1 MPPGTGLGAP
11 RRKRRPAKPTQPRP
25 VGSSTPKAFL
35 NPFKLK
41 RAIERK
47 LRRVL
52 QLRRAPGR
60 AAA

>member
-1 MPPGTGLGAP
+1 V
-11 RRKRRPAKPTQPRP
+11 KAK
-25 VGSSTPKAFL
+25 L

-41 RAIERK
+41 RAIERQ

-52 QLRRAPGR
+52 QLRRGPGR

>member
-1 MPPGTGLGAP
+1 
-11 RRKRRPAKPTQPRP
+11 
-25 VGSSTPKAFL
+25 VKAAL

-52 QLRRAPGR
+52 QLRRVPGR

>member
-1 MPPGTGLGAP
+1 MFE
-11 RRKRRPAKPTQPRP
+11 RVKAK
-25 VGSSTPKAFL
+25 L

-41 RAIERK
+41 KTIERK